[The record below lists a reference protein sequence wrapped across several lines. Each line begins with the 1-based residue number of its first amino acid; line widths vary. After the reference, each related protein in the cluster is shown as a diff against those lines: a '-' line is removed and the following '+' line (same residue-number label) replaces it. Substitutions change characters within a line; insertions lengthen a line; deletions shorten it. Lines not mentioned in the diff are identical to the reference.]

1 MTSPTSQ
8 PLFPDFPPAQKVG
21 TPTAREKHLFIYT
34 DGASRGNPGNA
45 SIGVV
50 IKNDQN
56 EIIKTV
62 SEYLGI
68 ATNNKA
74 EYMALIRALQE
85 AKQFSPLAVD
95 FYLDSQLIV
104 RQITG
109 QYKVKD
115 AGLIPLYRQA
125 KALYM
130 EYPHAS
136 ISHIPREE
144 NNEADA
150 LANEALDK
158 QKKKGIL

>member
-1 MTSPTSQ
+1 MICPL
-8 PLFPDFPPAQKVG
+8 PLFPDSQSEPKVG
-21 TPTAREKHLFIYT
+21 SPTLREKHLSIYT
-34 DGASRGNPGNA
+34 DGASRGNPGPA

-56 EIIKTV
+56 EVIETV
-62 SEYLGI
+62 SEFLGT

-74 EYMALIRALQE
+74 EYTALIRALETAQ
-85 AKQFSPLAVD
+85 KFRPLSVD
-95 FYLDSQLIV
+95 FYMDSQLVV

-115 AGLIPLYRQA
+115 AGLIPLHKLA
-125 KALYM
+125 KALYRQ
-130 EYPHAS
+130 YTNAT

-144 NNEADA
+144 NGEADA

-158 QKKKGIL
+158 QKQKSIL